1 MLGGQITSLNS
12 MGGSKSPV
20 NIDTYGMRQR
30 IARAAT
36 LRPGMSAQNTGKRHN
51 FNPLYGVQSS
61 DIPTEQESEQY
72 LSSNVGSNSMK
83 FAPNLTKMQTSG
95 SLGPNSQL
103 QQIVVESQ
111 INTSALNKPRQKSSF
126 NMGGQADERDTH
138 IHVAS
143 SLQGNVTS
151 IKEEVGEV
159 M

>member
-95 SLGPNSQL
+95 SLGPNSQM

-111 INTSALNKPRQKSSF
+111 INSSALNKPRQKSSF
-126 NMGGQADERDTH
+126 NMGGQAEERDTH

>member
-51 FNPLYGVQSS
+51 FNPMYGVQSS
-61 DIPTEQESEQY
+61 DIPTEQESEPN

-83 FAPNLTKMQTSG
+83 FAPYLTKLQTSG
-95 SLGPNSQL
+95 SLGPNSQF

-111 INTSALNKPRQKSSF
+111 INSSALNKPRQKSSF

-138 IHVAS
+138 IHLAS

-151 IKEEVGEV
+151 IKEEVEV